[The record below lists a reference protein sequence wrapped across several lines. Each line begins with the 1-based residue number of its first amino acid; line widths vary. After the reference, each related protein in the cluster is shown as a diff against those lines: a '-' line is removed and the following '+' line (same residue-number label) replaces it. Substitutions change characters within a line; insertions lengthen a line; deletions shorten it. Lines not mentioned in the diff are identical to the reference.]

1 MGPKAVPAMTRVRMT
16 VIVDVPTANL
26 HYIDKNDEGPNTARV
41 IIREA
46 AKQYIEA
53 IPMLQDAGAH
63 VVDVH

>member
-26 HYIDKNDEGPNTARV
+26 HFITDEGPNVARQV
-41 IIREA
+41 IRDDT
-46 AKQYIEA
+46 KQFIEA
-53 IPMLQDAGAH
+53 IPRLQAAEAT